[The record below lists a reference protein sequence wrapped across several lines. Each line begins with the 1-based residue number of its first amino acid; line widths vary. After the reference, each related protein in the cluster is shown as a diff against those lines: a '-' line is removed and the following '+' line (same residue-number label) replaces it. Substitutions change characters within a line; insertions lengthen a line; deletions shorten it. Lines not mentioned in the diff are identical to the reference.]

1 MARSPLKLSIKDL
14 LAKISAQDLLDYQ
27 SEHHATTRAIW
38 QAQSA
43 ERVARAIWKWARR
56 HNQSYLAGLKWR
68 DGCASTCLNF
78 TTHCTHHK
86 KWRLKMMFCLGFGK
100 GLLSTAPAT
109 ENEPETPE
117 VPRLPHR
124 IITMSK
130 IKKVVSF
137 TKRDLRPFQNFVQG
151 HQILRLPHEMTAK
164 TTCHFYHCLSHACHR
179 FSNAQKAPRLPHGQ
193 KCARCPAPVKQN
205 NALDLKMSQR
215 CHTCHTEWT

>member
-86 KWRLKMMFCLGFGK
+86 KWRLKMMFCLGFGQRSLK
-100 GLLSTAPAT
+100 YCPCHGKWARDTRSTAPAT
-109 ENEPETPE
+109 PNHHHVQNQKGRQFHKTRPATLSKLRPRSPNIAPATRNDRQNHLSFLSFFK
-117 VPRLPHR
+117 PRLP
-124 IITMSK
+124 
-130 IKKVVSF
+130 
-137 TKRDLRPFQNFVQG
+137 PF
-151 HQILRLPHEMTAK
+151 
-164 TTCHFYHCLSHACHR
+164 
-179 FSNAQKAPRLPHGQ
+179 
-193 KCARCPAPVKQN
+193 
-205 NALDLKMSQR
+205 
-215 CHTCHTEWT
+215 